1 MILYVIILLPL
12 LLGLCCAFFR
22 PGGSKGQTVFMLLV
36 QAATTGVIL
45 ATVCRGGT
53 PATTPIWQ
61 AA

>member
-36 QAATTGVIL
+36 QAAITGVIL
-45 ATVCRGGT
+45 ATVCRRLRT
-53 PATTPIWQ
+53 RRR
-61 AA
+61 